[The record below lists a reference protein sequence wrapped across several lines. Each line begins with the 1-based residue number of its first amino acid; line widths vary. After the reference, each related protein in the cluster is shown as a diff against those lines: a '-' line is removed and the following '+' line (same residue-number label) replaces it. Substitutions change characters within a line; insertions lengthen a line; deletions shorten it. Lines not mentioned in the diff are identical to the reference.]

1 MLNCIVA
8 RLNLDLGGLTMKA
21 LYENHRQQL
30 ASFMEIGDMAIL
42 FSGKAPKSTAD
53 AHYSFLPNKNFFYFT
68 GCTQE
73 HFVLAMVKSEKGLE
87 STLFIEKPD
96 YDIEKWVGRKLTK
109 DAAVELSGIT
119 DIQYVDGFVSWIA
132 RQVYNGKITRLYLDL
147 EKMNWDELDSPAS
160 QFAGDFSKRY
170 PFVNMKSLHFILC
183 ELRVL
188 KSDEEL
194 DQIKRAI
201 DLTKIG
207 IEGILN
213 TLKPNVYEYQLEA
226 TFEYHI
232 KMNGA
237 ERCSFET
244 IAASGEDGVI
254 LHYVENSK
262 PLKDGDLV
270 LLDLGAQYKQY
281 AADISRTFPV
291 NGKFTERQKQI
302 YNIVLKAQQD
312 VIDAMKPG
320 IPFEELNKVCQK
332 SLADSLISIGL
343 IKDFS
348 ELSKYYYHGVS
359 HYLGLDV
366 HDIGSRNG
374 LLKEGMVLT
383 VEPGLY
389 IAEESIGI
397 RIEDDVLITETG
409 NVVLSSHIPKSVEEI
424 ERLMA

>member
-30 ASFMEIGDMAIL
+30 ASIMEIGDMAIL

-109 DAAVELSGIT
+109 DAALELSGIT
-119 DIQYVDGFVSWIA
+119 DVQYVDGFVSWIA

>member
-119 DIQYVDGFVSWIA
+119 DVQYVDGFVSWIA

-201 DLTKIG
+201 DLTKLG

-374 LLKEGMVLT
+374 LLKDGMVLT

-409 NVVLSSHIPKSVEEI
+409 NIVLSSHLPKSVEEI

>member
-1 MLNCIVA
+1 
-8 RLNLDLGGLTMKA
+8 MKA

-30 ASFMEIGDMAIL
+30 ASIMEIGDMAIL

-109 DAAVELSGIT
+109 DAALELSGIT
-119 DIQYVDGFVSWIA
+119 DVQYVDGFVSWIA

>member
-119 DIQYVDGFVSWIA
+119 DVQYVDGFVSWIA

-201 DLTKIG
+201 DLTKLG

-409 NVVLSSHIPKSVEEI
+409 NIVLSSHLPKSVEEI

>member
-109 DAAVELSGIT
+109 DAAVELSGIA
-119 DIQYVDGFVSWIA
+119 DVQYVDGFVSWIA

-201 DLTKIG
+201 DLTKLG

-409 NVVLSSHIPKSVEEI
+409 NIVLSSHLPKSVEEI

>member
-194 DQIKRAI
+194 EQIKRAI
-201 DLTKIG
+201 DLTKLG

-254 LHYVENSK
+254 LHYIENSK

-409 NVVLSSHIPKSVEEI
+409 NIVLSSHIPKSVEEI

>member
-109 DAAVELSGIT
+109 DAAVELSGIA
-119 DIQYVDGFVSWIA
+119 DVQYVDGFVSWIA

-201 DLTKIG
+201 DLTKLG

-374 LLKEGMVLT
+374 LLKDGMVLT

-409 NVVLSSHIPKSVEEI
+409 NIVLSSHLPKSVEEI

>member
-109 DAAVELSGIT
+109 DAAIELSGIT
-119 DIQYVDGFVSWIA
+119 DVQYVDGFVSWIA

-201 DLTKIG
+201 DLTKLG

-262 PLKDGDLV
+262 SLKDGDLV

-389 IAEESIGI
+389 IAEEAIGV

-409 NVVLSSHIPKSVEEI
+409 NIVLSSHIPKSVEEI

>member
-119 DIQYVDGFVSWIA
+119 DVQYVDGFVSWIA

-160 QFAGDFSKRY
+160 QFAGDFCKRY

>member
-119 DIQYVDGFVSWIA
+119 DVQYIDGFVSWIA
-132 RQVYNGKITRLYLDL
+132 RQVYNGKISRLYLDL

-188 KSDEEL
+188 KSEEEL

-201 DLTKIG
+201 DLTKLG

-237 ERCSFET
+237 DRCSFET

-254 LHYVENSK
+254 LHYVENNK

-332 SLADSLISIGL
+332 SLADSLTSIGL

-409 NVVLSSHIPKSVEEI
+409 NIVLSSHIPKSVEEI

>member
-1 MLNCIVA
+1 
-8 RLNLDLGGLTMKA
+8 MKA

-119 DIQYVDGFVSWIA
+119 DVQYIDGFVSWIA
-132 RQVYNGKITRLYLDL
+132 RQVYNGKISRLYLDL

-188 KSDEEL
+188 KSEEEL

-201 DLTKIG
+201 DLTKLG

-237 ERCSFET
+237 DRCSFET

-254 LHYVENSK
+254 LHYVENNK

-332 SLADSLISIGL
+332 SLADSLTSIGL

-409 NVVLSSHIPKSVEEI
+409 NIVLSSHIPKSVEEI